1 MLLQA
6 EETAAGAE
14 GNTAPVT
21 DDIGGL
27 MGSAKDW
34 LTENG
39 PDYAMRI
46 VTALLVL
53 LIGWWVAKM
62 LRGIVRKILSKK
74 VDSTLTNFLCN
85 ILYMVLMVLVIIS
98 ALGQLGVAT
107 TSFVA
112 ILGAAGLAIG
122 FALQGSL
129 GNFAAGVMLM
139 AFRPFKEADFVEVAG
154 LAGVVL
160 EVGVFAT
167 ILKTPDNKRV
177 TVPNSAITDG
187 NIVNYSAHDTRRVD
201 MVFGIGYSDDIKAA
215 KELLEQIVQE
225 NDQVLSD
232 PAPVVAVS
240 ELADSSVNFVV
251 RPWVKTADYWDVY
264 WATHEAVKLRFDAA
278 GISIPFPQ
286 QDVHMHEVA

>member
-1 MLLQA
+1 
-6 EETAAGAE
+6 
-14 GNTAPVT
+14 
-21 DDIGGL
+21 
-27 MGSAKDW
+27 
-34 LTENG
+34 
-39 PDYAMRI
+39 
-46 VTALLVL
+46 
-53 LIGWWVAKM
+53 
-62 LRGIVRKILSKK
+62 
-74 VDSTLTNFLCN
+74 LCN